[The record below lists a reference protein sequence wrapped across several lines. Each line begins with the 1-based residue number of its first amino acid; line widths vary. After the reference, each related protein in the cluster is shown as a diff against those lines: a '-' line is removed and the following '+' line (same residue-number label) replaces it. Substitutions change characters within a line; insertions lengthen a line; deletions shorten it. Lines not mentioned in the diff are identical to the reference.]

1 MSKSKRFNPPKSNP
15 SFFPESL
22 RKRLSDDLQLQGMA
36 DRTVKAYVRAVR
48 QLAEFL
54 KRSPEEVCDDHIRE
68 YFLHL
73 KNDRRFANGSLRV
86 SLAGFGSS
94 IAIPVGE
101 NFPRSIYSGYRAS
114 TPCLK

>member
-1 MSKSKRFNPPKSNP
+1 MSKSKRFNPSKSNP

-73 KNDRRFANGSLRV
+73 KNDRR
-86 SLAGFGSS
+86 
-94 IAIPVGE
+94 
-101 NFPRSIYSGYRAS
+101 
-114 TPCLK
+114 